1 MTDTKAPERIWLH
14 PDYDWPFFED
24 PVWKKEEGVEYA
36 RADLDRA
43 AVAVAILGLCEA
55 RGDMTGEALEELANE
70 IGRMGH
76 MRGRMV
82 A

>member
-1 MTDTKAPERIWLH
+1 MNTRAQNEQIAKALDVLCTETR
-14 PDYDWPFFED
+14 
-24 PVWKKEEGVEYA
+24 
-36 RADLDRA
+36 DLDPG
-43 AVAVAILGLCEA
+43 AVAVAILGLCDA